1 VNPRILQ
8 LLAVSL
14 GAILATAA
22 CGGDDRPP
30 ATPFA
35 VVGGYVD
42 VANPRGLPGLIDA
55 ARQGAINE
63 VSPVMYQAR
72 ADGGLTVL
80 SSAPALVREA
90 RGRGARI
97 IPTVRNL
104 VGETWDGALVH
115 SLVTVPALRTAHV
128 KALTRAASSQGWDGI
143 DLDYENLDP
152 TDRSAFTRFARELGT
167 ALHRAGKIL
176 TIAVPAATADS
187 AEHDVTVR
195 AFDYAALGRVCDELR
210 VMAYDA
216 AWETSP
222 AGPIAPLPWVRD
234 VLAHLTS
241 LVPGSRIVLG
251 LAGYGYDW
259 AAGRGAAVATRDVL
273 QQARATS
280 SPVQRDAASGCP
292 WFRYRA
298 GGLEHTVWFEDAT
311 STRPKIELA
320 RQSHL
325 AGVILWQLGEE
336 DPALWSA
343 LASTAHE
350 GPPPRTR
357 GASAPR

>member
-1 VNPRILQ
+1 M
-8 LLAVSL
+8 AL
-14 GAILATAA
+14 GVVLATAA
-22 CGGDDRPP
+22 CGGEDRPP
-30 ATPFA
+30 PTTFA

-42 VANPRGLPGLIDA
+42 VGNPRGLAGLIDA

-80 SSAPALVREA
+80 TSAPALVREA
-90 RGRGARI
+90 RGRGARV

-128 KALTRAASSQGWDGI
+128 KALTQAASSMSWDGI
-143 DLDYENLDP
+143 DLDYENLNP
-152 TDRSAFTRFARELGT
+152 ADRSAFSRFAGELAT
-167 ALHRAGKIL
+167 AMHRAGKIL

-187 AEHDVTVR
+187 AVNDVTVR
-195 AFDYAALGRVCDELR
+195 AFDYAALALVCDELR

-216 AWETSP
+216 AWETSQ
-222 AGPIAPLPWVRD
+222 AGAIAPLPWVRD

-241 LVPGSRIVLG
+241 LVPGPRLVLG

-259 AAGRGAAVATRDVL
+259 AAGRGEAVATRDVL

-280 SPVQRDAASGCP
+280 SQVQRDAASGCP

-311 STRPKIELA
+311 SARAKLELA
-320 RQSHL
+320 HRYRL

-336 DPALWSA
+336 DPALWGA
-343 LASTAHE
+343 LAS
-350 GPPPRTR
+350 PVR
-357 GASAPR
+357 GVGVA